1 VNDAG
6 PRILITGFEPFA
18 GADDNPSARLV
29 ERLNAG
35 SASAAS
41 LRAAVLPVSATRM
54 PRVLA
59 ELLETFR
66 PDVVLGLGEARGCPT
81 VRVERVAVNL
91 LDFRVA
97 DNDGLE
103 PHNSPVV
110 PGGPPAYFTTLPA
123 TELVSAIR
131 AAAVPCETS
140 LSAGSYLCNQM
151 LYLALHWAAK
161 SARRPRVGFLHLPS
175 LPTQNSS
182 GPGVPTMDLGTL
194 TRALDAAVARV
205 AGPTVRTPFA

>member
-1 VNDAG
+1 VSDQQ
-6 PRILITGFEPFA
+6 PRILVTGFEPFA

-29 ERLNAG
+29 ERLNEG
-35 SASAAS
+35 SSKVAAI
-41 LRAAVLPVSATRM
+41 RAAVLPVSAKRITA
-54 PRVLA
+54 VLA
-59 ELLETFR
+59 ELLESVR
-66 PDVVLGLGEARGCPT
+66 PDVVLGLGEARGSAT

-103 PHNSPVV
+103 PHDLPVI

-123 TELVSAIR
+123 TELVNAIR

-151 LYLALHWAAK
+151 LYLALHWAAS
-161 SARRPRVGFLHLPS
+161 SARRPRVGFLHVPS
-175 LPTQNSS
+175 LPTQNTSAAI
-182 GPGVPTMDLGTL
+182 PTMDLATL
-194 TRALDAAVARV
+194 GRAVDAAVLRIT
-205 AGPTVRTPFA
+205 GF